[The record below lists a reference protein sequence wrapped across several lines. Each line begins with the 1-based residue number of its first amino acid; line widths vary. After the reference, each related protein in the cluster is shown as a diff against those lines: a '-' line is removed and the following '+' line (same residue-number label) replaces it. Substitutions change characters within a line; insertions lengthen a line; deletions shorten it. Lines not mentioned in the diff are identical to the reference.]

1 MDVKMTAKIN
11 LLVLNCENI
20 FCELMKKLLPD
31 IRIIDTLFLYDT
43 LQ

>member
-1 MDVKMTAKIN
+1 MAKIN

-20 FCELMKKLLPD
+20 FCELMKKPLPD
-31 IRIIDTLFLYDT
+31 IRIFNALFLYDT